1 MVEREEKFKVF
12 GKQRAT
18 TLIKTRLLKRLIR
31 DERFPP
37 KLTKNVRDEISRANV
52 SLRFLFKK
60 LFLRRNANEHKAVCS
75 R

>member
-31 DERFPP
+31 DERFG
-37 KLTKNVRDEISRANV
+37 EIRLLDS
-52 SLRFLFKK
+52 
-60 LFLRRNANEHKAVCS
+60 NAFPLN
-75 R
+75 